1 MLWNYKKILNRVL
14 NRPFFFF
21 HFFFLRWK
29 ELHVYLF
36 SNRENFQNN
45 FTFHHSRKKVAS
57 SKKWNPK
64 RRKIYVQEERKDD
77 YKILKNLH
85 VDVSRCFDK
94 VIVTSE
100 TGTESKLRK
109 LARSEKRSTIL
120 QEEEALTNRFNLP
133 RDHLLFAVYRT
144 WCYFLVTRQTCNRN
158 FSWIAVLA
166 KAKAHPLGNWD

>member
-1 MLWNYKKILNRVL
+1 MKISKTIL
-14 NRPFFFF
+14 
-21 HFFFLRWK
+21 
-29 ELHVYLF
+29 LF
-36 SNRENFQNN
+36 IILE
-45 FTFHHSRKKVAS
+45 
-57 SKKWNPK
+57 KKWPLQKNEIQK
-64 RRKIYVQEERKDD
+64 EEKSTSKEERKDD

>member
-14 NRPFFFF
+14 NRPFSFF
-21 HFFFLRWK
+21 HFFFFKVVRITRVSLFKSWK
-29 ELHVYLF
+29 FPKQFY
-36 SNRENFQNN
+36 
-45 FTFHHSRKKVAS
+45 HSRKKVAS

>member
-1 MLWNYKKILNRVL
+1 MSWIVFLFL
-14 NRPFFFF
+14 PFFFF
-21 HFFFLRWK
+21 KVERITRVSLFQIVKISKTILLFIILEKKWHLQKNEIQK
-29 ELHVYLF
+29 EEK
-36 SNRENFQNN
+36 S
-45 FTFHHSRKKVAS
+45 T
-57 SKKWNPK
+57 SKKK
-64 RRKIYVQEERKDD
+64 EKMI
-77 YKILKNLH
+77 KILKNLH

>member
-1 MLWNYKKILNRVL
+1 MKISKTIL
-14 NRPFFFF
+14 
-21 HFFFLRWK
+21 
-29 ELHVYLF
+29 LF
-36 SNRENFQNN
+36 IILE
-45 FTFHHSRKKVAS
+45 
-57 SKKWNPK
+57 KKWPLQKNEIQK
-64 RRKIYVQEERKDD
+64 EEKSTSKEQRKDD

-133 RDHLLFAVYRT
+133 RDHLLFAV
-144 WCYFLVTRQTCNRN
+144 
-158 FSWIAVLA
+158 
-166 KAKAHPLGNWD
+166 

>member
-1 MLWNYKKILNRVL
+1 MSWIVL
-14 NRPFFFF
+14 SLSSIFFFKVERITRVSLF
-21 HFFFLRWK
+21 KSWK
-29 ELHVYLF
+29 FPKQFYF
-36 SNRENFQNN
+36 SSF
-45 FTFHHSRKKVAS
+45 
-57 SKKWNPK
+57 SKKSGIFKKMKSKKKKNLRLKNKEKMIIKFW
-64 RRKIYVQEERKDD
+64 
-77 YKILKNLH
+77 KNLH
-85 VDVSRCFDK
+85 VDVSRCFDSK

>member
-1 MLWNYKKILNRVL
+1 MKISKTILLFIILEKKWYLQKNEIQ
-14 NRPFFFF
+14 
-21 HFFFLRWK
+21 K
-29 ELHVYLF
+29 EEE
-36 SNRENFQNN
+36 S
-45 FTFHHSRKKVAS
+45 T
-57 SKKWNPK
+57 SKKKEKMIIKFW
-64 RRKIYVQEERKDD
+64 
-77 YKILKNLH
+77 KNLH

>member
-1 MLWNYKKILNRVL
+1 MKISKTILLFIILEKKWPPQKNEIQ
-14 NRPFFFF
+14 
-21 HFFFLRWK
+21 K
-29 ELHVYLF
+29 EEE
-36 SNRENFQNN
+36 STSKNREKMIIKF
-45 FTFHHSRKKVAS
+45 
-57 SKKWNPK
+57 W
-64 RRKIYVQEERKDD
+64 
-77 YKILKNLH
+77 KNLH

-133 RDHLLFAVYRT
+133 RDHLLFAVYRS